1 MVNISLIVLRR
12 RPPVGHKHFRTPGW
26 LPWLGAASCA
36 YLVGPWARSAAQMP
50 QYRIAA
56 WLLAIGLVLWALTW
70 AWNRA
75 VRHRPTTLRHPE
87 DLAEHPGDAPTN

>member
-1 MVNISLIVLRR
+1 
-12 RPPVGHKHFRTPGW
+12 
-26 LPWLGAASCA
+26 
-36 YLVGPWARSAAQMP
+36 MP

-75 VRHRPTTLRHPE
+75 VRHRPTRLAHPRSWPSI
-87 DLAEHPGDAPTN
+87 AGDAPTN